1 MSEHVIAT
9 IPKNAREH
17 IRIGLSE
24 YKGHRLAFTRVW
36 ADKGDGT
43 SVPTPKGLTVA
54 IALLPVVIEALQ
66 STLDEAR
73 RMGVLPDAG

>member
-1 MSEHVIAT
+1 MSETVLAS

-17 IRIGLSE
+17 IRVGLSE

-54 IALLPVVIEALQ
+54 VALLLAVIEALQ
-66 STLDEAR
+66 ATLDEAR
-73 RMGVLPDAG
+73 RTGVLPDVG